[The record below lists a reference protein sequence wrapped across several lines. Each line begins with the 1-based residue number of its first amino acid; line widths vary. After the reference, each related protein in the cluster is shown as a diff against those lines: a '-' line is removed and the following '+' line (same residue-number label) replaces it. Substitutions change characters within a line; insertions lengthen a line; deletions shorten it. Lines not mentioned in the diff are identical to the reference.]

1 MQLPLSL
8 FQFLGLIF
16 YYEKSNYQYPNDSKK
31 NVTNS
36 TENRKEDRA

>member
-8 FQFLGLIF
+8 LSVGLIF